1 MRVAVGMLWLL
12 VFMGS
17 SRAGGFCPSQC
28 SCSLHVLGDGS
39 KARYGTRY
47 TGWVAQPPLLH
58 QLGWVGRVGCQALRV

>member
-17 SRAGGFCPSQC
+17 SRAGGSCPSQC

-47 TGWVAQPPLLH
+47 TGWVE
-58 QLGWVGRVGCQALRV
+58 